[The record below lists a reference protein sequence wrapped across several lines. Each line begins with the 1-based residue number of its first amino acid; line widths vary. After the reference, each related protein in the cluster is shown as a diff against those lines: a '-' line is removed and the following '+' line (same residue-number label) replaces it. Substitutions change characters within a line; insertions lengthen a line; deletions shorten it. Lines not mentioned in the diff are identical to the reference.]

1 MSSDFIIPAV
11 SCLSSAAGVFYPGF
25 LVFPCRLCYN
35 SPDNSL
41 RPSGGREV
49 TLDRTQV
56 QIPAEQLERQ
66 RDFEAKIKE
75 MHAHRPLRAMV
86 DTFGCQQN
94 VADSQHIMGMLE
106 AMGCTFTDDPAQ
118 ADVVVLN
125 TCAIRDHAEKRVYGN
140 LGALT
145 HTKKTHPEQ
154 VICLCG
160 CMAQRPEVAEK
171 VRQSYR
177 HVDLVFGPQALWKF
191 PELLYQVYT
200 QRRRVFSVADEHGSI
215 AEGMPVVREGRTR
228 AWVSIMYG
236 CNNFCSYCIVPYVR
250 GRERSRD
257 PEKIIDE
264 VRGLVAE
271 GFKEITLLG
280 QNVNS
285 YGKDLGTGY
294 DFADLL
300 TALDAIDGDYLI
312 RFMSSQPKDATYKL
326 FDTMANSRHVAR
338 QLHLPVQS
346 GCDRVLRAMNRP
358 YDVEK
363 YLDLIT
369 YARKVMPELVLTSDV
384 IIGFPGETEAEAME
398 TVALVEEVRFD
409 ALFTF
414 IFSPRPGTPAA
425 KMDDPVPRAEKQK
438 WFDRLCAVQNG
449 ISEELHRHYVGQTL
463 RCLVDGESDDARWQL
478 TARTAG
484 GRLVHCTGDKGA
496 VGQYRNIKI
505 TDSNTWALFGEME

>member
-1 MSSDFIIPAV
+1 MDRKEVLIP
-11 SCLSSAAGVFYPGF
+11 
-25 LVFPCRLCYN
+25 
-35 SPDNSL
+35 
-41 RPSGGREV
+41 
-49 TLDRTQV
+49 Q
-56 QIPAEQLERQ
+56 EQLARQ
-66 RDFEAKIKE
+66 REFEEKIRALHE
-75 MHAHRPLRAMV
+75 GHAAPLLAMV

-106 AMGCTFTDDPAQ
+106 AMGFGFTDDPAR
-118 ADVVVLN
+118 AAVVVLN
-125 TCAIRDHAEKRVYGN
+125 TCAIRDHAEKRVYGT

-145 HTKKTHPEQ
+145 HTKKADPEQ
-154 VICLCG
+154 IICLCG

-191 PELLYQVYT
+191 PELLYNVYT
-200 QRRRVFSVADEHGSI
+200 QRRRVFSVADEHGAI

-257 PEKIIDE
+257 PEQIIAE
-264 VRGLVAE
+264 VRQLVAD

-285 YGKDLGTGY
+285 YGKDLDTPY

-300 TALDAIDGDYLI
+300 AALDAIDGDYLI
-312 RFMSSQPKDATYKL
+312 RFMSSQPKDATHKL
-326 FDTMANSRHVAR
+326 FDAMARSRHVAK

-358 YDVEK
+358 YDKAK

-398 TVALVEEVRFD
+398 TVALVEQVRFD

-425 KMDDPVPRAEKQK
+425 KMDDPVSREEKQK
-438 WFDRLCAVQNG
+438 WFDRLCDTQNR
-449 ISEELHRHYVGQTL
+449 ISEELHAAYVGRTL
-463 RCLVDGESDDARWQL
+463 RCLVDGESDDARWPL

-484 GRLVHCTGDKGA
+484 GRLVHLVGDKSA
-496 VGQYRNIKI
+496 VGTYHDVKI
-505 TDSNTWALFGEME
+505 TDSNTWALFGELV

>member
-1 MSSDFIIPAV
+1 MSTQKNVSEQQLQTQFTYIDAV
-11 SCLSSAAGVFYPGF
+11 ARLNGGKCLKAY
-25 LVFPCRLCYN
+25 
-35 SPDNSL
+35 
-41 RPSGGREV
+41 
-49 TLDRTQV
+49 T
-56 QIPAEQLERQ
+56 
-66 RDFEAKIKE
+66 
-75 MHAHRPLRAMV
+75 H
-86 DTFGCQQN
+86 TFGCQQN
-94 VADSQHIMGMLE
+94 EADTERIRGMLHEMGYEMTGSTEE
-106 AMGCTFTDDPAQ
+106 ADFI
-118 ADVVVLN
+118 LFN
-125 TCAIRDHAEKRVYGN
+125 TCAVREHAEDRAFGN
-140 LGALT
+140 IGALS
-145 HTKKTHPEQ
+145 HLKKKRPDV
-154 VICLCG
+154 VIALCG

-200 QRRRVFSVADEHGSI
+200 QRRRVFSVEDEHGAASRLLL
-215 AEGMPVVREGRTR
+215 GDLRRR
-228 AWVSIMYG
+228 ALDAGLDIVT
-236 CNNFCSYCIVPYVR
+236 CDNFCTYCIVPYGR

-257 PEKIIDE
+257 PERIIDE
-264 VRGLVAE
+264 VRELVAE

-300 TALDAIDGDYLI
+300 TDLDKIDGDYLL
-312 RFMSSQPKDATYKL
+312 RFMSSQPKDASHKL
-326 FDTMANSRHVAR
+326 FDVMAASRHVAK

-358 YDVEK
+358 YDVAK

-369 YARKVMPELVLTSDV
+369 YARRVMPELVLTSDV
-384 IIGFPGETEAEAME
+384 IIGFPGETESEAME
-398 TVALVEEVRFD
+398 TVALVEKVRFD

-425 KMDDPVPRAEKQK
+425 KMEDPVPREEKQR

-449 ISEELHRHYVGQTL
+449 ISEELHRQYVGRTL
-463 RCLVDGESDDARWQL
+463 RCLVDGESDDARWPL

-484 GRLVHCTGDKGA
+484 GRLVHCTGDRADLGE
-496 VGQYRNIKI
+496 YRDIKI
-505 TDSNTWALFGEME
+505 TDSNTWALCGAIE